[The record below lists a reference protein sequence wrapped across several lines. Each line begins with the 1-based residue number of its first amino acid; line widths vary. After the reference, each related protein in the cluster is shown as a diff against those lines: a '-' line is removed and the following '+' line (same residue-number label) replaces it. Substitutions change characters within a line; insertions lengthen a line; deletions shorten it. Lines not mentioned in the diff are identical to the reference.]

1 MGFISRPPDPNS
13 RRRISMPMRRPIS
26 PAGPEVGIFWFIQEP
41 GKAPAILGSGVAV
54 GNGEPYGEY
63 INYPGDHSQYW
74 LETKP
79 RLPPFFHDCGA
90 KDWPRGR
97 VIYNTK
103 TQRFDVYLNGNCRHP
118 SLKPRSSP
126 TSTCPPPRLLS
137 PPTRTTPE
145 RVSNLACRIRRTGP
159 RSG

>member
-1 MGFISRPPDPNS
+1 
-13 RRRISMPMRRPIS
+13 MPMRRPIS

-41 GKAPAILGSGVAV
+41 GKAPAIRGSGAAV

-79 RLPPFFHDCGA
+79 RLPPFFHECGA

-103 TQRFDVYLNGNCRHP
+103 TQRFDVYLNGQLQTP
-118 SLKPRSSP
+118 KFEAEVLAYFDLPAAK
-126 TSTCPPPRLLS
+126 TSFASDPHYAQARFQLGLQDSKEGTS
-137 PPTRTTPE
+137 
-145 RVSNLACRIRRTGP
+145 
-159 RSG
+159 